1 MKVKWKEIRKKKT
14 ALQKKIAKGN
24 RIISAVCVVFYFLFV
39 LWTET
44 DILDKWF
51 KSGKFRKEKQ
61 QENITS
67 RNDKEAGTIK
77 TGTINGQK

>member
-44 DILDKWF
+44 DMLDKWF

-67 RNDKEAGTIK
+67 SNDNEA
-77 TGTINGQK
+77 GTINGQK

>member
-51 KSGKFRKEKQ
+51 KVGNDKRTEIINSRKERH
-61 QENITS
+61 ENGMV
-67 RNDKEAGTIK
+67 E
-77 TGTINGQK
+77 

>member
-51 KSGKFRKEKQ
+51 KVGNDK
-61 QENITS
+61 S
-67 RNDKEAGTIK
+67 RNDKRTEI
-77 TGTINGQK
+77 INSRKERLENGMVE